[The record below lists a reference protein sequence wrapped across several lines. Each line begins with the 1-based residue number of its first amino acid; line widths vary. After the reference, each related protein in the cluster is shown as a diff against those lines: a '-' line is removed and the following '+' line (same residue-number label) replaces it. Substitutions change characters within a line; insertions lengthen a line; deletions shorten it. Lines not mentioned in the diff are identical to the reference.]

1 MSDMPQ
7 MLSVAEARA
16 RILEHFQPLGRETVP
31 IADAAGRVLGA
42 DVQASHALPPFSNS
56 SMDGYAV
63 RASEVAGAAPEHPA
77 RLAVSADIPAGAGE
91 PAPLARGTA
100 ARIMTGAP
108 VPAGA
113 DARVPVGD
121 TDDRRERTVAPPP

>member
-1 MSDMPQ
+1 MRDMPQ

-16 RILEHFQPLGRETVP
+16 RILEHFSALGSETVP
-31 IADAAGRVLGA
+31 IAESAGRVLA
-42 DVQASHALPPFSNS
+42 RDVSATHDLPPFSNS

-63 RASEVAGAAPEHPA
+63 RAAEAAGATLSGPV
-77 RLAVSADIPAGAGE
+77 RLTVSADIPAGAGL
-91 PAPLARGTA
+91 PAPLAIGTA

-113 DARVPVGD
+113 DA
-121 TDDRRERTVAPPP
+121 